1 MRASSYEE
9 ALMVQCML
17 QHTLRPAL
25 RSAPSMVLLLAALLF
40 VLVEVLRMLAHWGK
54 DIISYMI
61 YLKLTQ
67 AV

>member
-1 MRASSYEE
+1 
-9 ALMVQCML
+9 ML

-25 RSAPSMVLLLAALLF
+25 GSCPAMVLLLAALLF

-61 YLKLTQ
+61 HLKLTE
-67 AV
+67 AM

>member
-1 MRASSYEE
+1 
-9 ALMVQCML
+9 MVQCML

-25 RSAPSMVLLLAALLF
+25 RSCPSMVLLFGLLPFF

-61 YLKLTQ
+61 HLKLTE